1 MDFVFY
7 LADDSYLHLEFQST
21 QGPEELGRF
30 LEYDVALY
38 RKRHK
43 MIHTY
48 VVYGAGITDAP
59 EVLNVDLLNIEL
71 RYFHGSV

>member
-21 QGPEELGRF
+21 QGPEELARF
-30 LEYDVALY
+30 MEYDVALY

-43 MIHTY
+43 TIQTY
-48 VVYGAGITDAP
+48 VVYGAGISDAP
-59 EVLNVDLLNIEL
+59 QVLNC
-71 RYFHGSV
+71 GSINYQLY